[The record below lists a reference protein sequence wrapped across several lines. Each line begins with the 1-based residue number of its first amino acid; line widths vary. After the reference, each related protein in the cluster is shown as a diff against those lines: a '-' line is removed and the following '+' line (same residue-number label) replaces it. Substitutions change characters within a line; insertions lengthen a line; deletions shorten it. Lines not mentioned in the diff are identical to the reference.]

1 MPGSWLREACPEVAA
16 ERILDAA
23 EKAFIER
30 GVSGAGMTQIA
41 DSAGCSRGTLYR
53 YFKTRH
59 ELHLAYIDRAAR
71 QIVERVRAAL
81 AGIDD
86 PRERLVESI
95 LRSVHEVRRTPGTA
109 VWFEPSVSGLAARM
123 SRSSEVIETLT
134 TAFVDNLI
142 VPGAAAGES
151 RLQAR
156 WFVRVIVSLLSL
168 PEQSEAEERAIVER
182 FAVPPL
188 LDGRADG

>member
-1 MPGSWLREACPEVAA
+1 
-16 ERILDAA
+16 
-23 EKAFIER
+23 
-30 GVSGAGMTQIA
+30 
-41 DSAGCSRGTLYR
+41 
-53 YFKTRH
+53 
-59 ELHLAYIDRAAR
+59 
-71 QIVERVRAAL
+71 
-81 AGIDD
+81 
-86 PRERLVESI
+86 
-95 LRSVHEVRRTPGTA
+95 
-109 VWFEPSVSGLAARM
+109 M

-142 VPGAAAGES
+142 VPGAAGAES